1 MVSHRSMPAR
11 VAALCLTWVL
21 VLAGPVAAEMQRFT
35 VESDKSRAGFDAF
48 HPFENF
54 SIASEAPTG
63 EIEADIADL
72 KQPIRGQFAV
82 PAGSLRSADKK
93 RDRAIHRTLDVEHHQ
108 EIRYRID
115 RVESSFTSLAEN
127 NDVLMTIRGVLTM
140 RGESRPVDF
149 SGRVRLRPGGSLWL
163 RGESWI
169 KPRDWGVDPIRIWL
183 ITVRENVLATFDLI
197 LNKAQ

>member
-1 MVSHRSMPAR
+1 MPAR

-21 VLAGPVAAEMQRFT
+21 VLPGPVAAEMQRFT
-35 VESDKSRAGFDAF
+35 VESSHSRAGFDAF
-48 HPFENF
+48 HTFQNF
-54 SIASEAPTG
+54 SLASEAPTG

-72 KQPIRGQFAV
+72 KQPIRGQVVV
-82 PAGSLRSADKK
+82 PAASLRSPDKK
-93 RDRAIHRTLDVEHHQ
+93 RDRAIHRTLDVEHQ
-108 EIRYRID
+108 PEIRYRID

-127 NDVLMTIRGVLTM
+127 NDVLLTIRGVLTM

-149 SGRVRLRPGGSLWL
+149 SGRVRLRPGGALWV

-169 KPRDWGVDPIRIWL
+169 RPRDWGVVPIRIWL
-183 ITVRENVLATFDLI
+183 ISVRETVLATFDLV